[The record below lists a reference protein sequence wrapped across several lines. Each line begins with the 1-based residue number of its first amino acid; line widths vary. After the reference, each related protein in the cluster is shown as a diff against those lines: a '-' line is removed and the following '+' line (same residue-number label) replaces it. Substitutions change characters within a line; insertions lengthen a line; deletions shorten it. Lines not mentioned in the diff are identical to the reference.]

1 MLSGFSG
8 PLGRLRFARGVVAP
22 PAGARYVSADGN
34 ASWAQAAAIENP
46 CSPLTAFAE
55 AVAGDLVYFRG
66 GVYVIPHNSAFY
78 PSNTTWQPA
87 NSGAAGN
94 PITFCAYPSETP
106 ILDGV
111 VPLNEAETDFAV
123 YNGNY
128 PDNQTDVFAVVDK
141 NYILIDGFHTRANGG
156 TKLGV
161 PRIQIW
167 GSTGT
172 IIQNCDCD
180 GGPVLPPS
188 AFNPA
193 VYDNTSA
200 IRFQETIN
208 CTIRNSRLHHVLH
221 TTAYQHNVAGYLGY
235 GNTGTIFENLD
246 AYTCS
251 EGLYLKGSHHDAII
265 RYCFIHDCAF
275 GVLVTPDTVNMLSDR
290 LTVSHNLILN
300 CTQGHLQQDNYAD
313 TLHGDD
319 WLIYNNTIYGGVGA
333 GTGLFKGGSQPGHGL
348 KVYNN
353 IILEGGGYGL
363 YASRM
368 IGLPTVNQALIEAD
382 HNQWGTGAVRP
393 WKITIATQSGN
404 RVYNS
409 LAAWQA
415 SGELADGS
423 NPGAGDLASD
433 PLFVNGSGTLTQKAD
448 FALQAGSP
456 CLGAG
461 RDGTNMGCDVA
472 TVGVQS

>member
-1 MLSGFSG
+1 MRRGLFGRTRFRLLS
-8 PLGRLRFARGVVAP
+8 PVH
-22 PAGARYVSADGN
+22 YVSADGN
-34 ASWAQAAAIENP
+34 ASWAQSVNPANP
-46 CSPLTAFAE
+46 CSPATAFAE
-55 AVAGDLVYFRG
+55 AVAGDVVYFRG

-235 GNTGTIFENLD
+235 ENTGTIFENLD

-290 LTVSHNLILN
+290 LTAYHNLILN
-300 CTQGHLQQDNYAD
+300 CSQGHIQQDNYAD

-348 KVYNN
+348 KFYNN

-433 PLFVNGSGTLTQKAD
+433 PLFVNGSGTLAEIAD

-456 CLGAG
+456 CKGAG
-461 RDGTNMGCDVA
+461 RGGADMGCDVA